1 MEMQLKTKVVVKSD
15 LIDESILKE
24 FCEFMGED
32 GDDLVKEVL
41 EIYLRNAPEMIKRI
55 TNDIDANNMK
65 SLAADAHTFKGSSA
79 QVGAVGIASLCKE
92 IDDAIQAE
100 QIEQI
105 KPLFDRLIGAYKEVE
120 AIFLERLE

>member
-1 MEMQLKTKVVVKSD
+1 MEKQLKTKVIANSD
-15 LIDESILKE
+15 LIDETILKE

-55 TNDIDANNMK
+55 TNDISANNMK

-79 QVGAVGIASLCKE
+79 QVGAVGIASLCRE
-92 IDDAIQAE
+92 IDDAIQNE
-100 QIEQI
+100 QFGEIKQI
-105 KPLFDRLIGAYKEVE
+105 YDRLIGAYKEVE